1 VVAATLA
8 AMLSSVGSVILIR
21 NLTWP
26 VELSPHWAAQAAKGD
41 NTPSILDLPHKARN
55 VLARCGR
62 APLNTVAIISGRRFC
77 DYVRGIFSCILR
89 ALAGVQ
95 IQVSRAYWTALVSL
109 APSAMAQVA
118 QLCLAYDSLNNT
130 PSDHPCFFACV
141 MQLIQLVPDWQPASD
156 DVQSM
161 QFAGQVMDL
170 LDAKVR
176 EHARGICTSSH
187 TVPFRV

>member
-1 VVAATLA
+1 MGQEARR
-8 AMLSSVGSVILIR
+8 LSLLLGTGPRGRGDPSRDAIERWIR
-21 NLTWP
+21 NLDP
-26 VELSPHWAAQAAKGD
+26 KPHMASRALAALGD

-130 PSDHPCFFACV
+130 PSDH
-141 MQLIQLVPDWQPASD
+141 WQPASD